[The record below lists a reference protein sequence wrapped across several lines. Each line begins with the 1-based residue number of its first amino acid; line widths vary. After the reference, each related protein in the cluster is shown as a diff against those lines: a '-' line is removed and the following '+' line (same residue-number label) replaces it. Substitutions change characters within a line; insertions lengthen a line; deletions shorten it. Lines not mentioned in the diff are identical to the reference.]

1 MAYATL
7 AGGCFWC
14 MVKPFT
20 SYPGIEDVVSGYS
33 GGNIENPTY
42 EQVCSNQT
50 GHREAV
56 QITYNPDIT
65 SFENILMFT
74 LNYLTRQIIKGN
86 FLIEAKAMN
95 QQYFIMMNNKKAAEL
110 KIQQLNEEGI
120 FKNQSSHQFFL
131 TKTFIQRKITI
142 KTIIKNPMHY
152 EQYQRGSGRKA
163 FIESH
168 WGLKMI
174 KKIKAN

>member
-1 MAYATL
+1 
-7 AGGCFWC
+7 

-56 QITYNPDIT
+56 QITYNP
-65 SFENILMFT
+65 ILRHLKIFWMFT

-86 FLIEAKAMN
+86 F
-95 QQYFIMMNNKKAAEL
+95 
-110 KIQQLNEEGI
+110 
-120 FKNQSSHQFFL
+120 
-131 TKTFIQRKITI
+131 
-142 KTIIKNPMHY
+142 
-152 EQYQRGSGRKA
+152 
-163 FIESH
+163 
-168 WGLKMI
+168 
-174 KKIKAN
+174 

>member
-1 MAYATL
+1 MISELITLISYHYIVNLKKDRGGNIMAYATL

-65 SFENILMFT
+65 SFENILDVYFKLFDPT
-74 LNYLTRQIIKGN
+74 DNKGQ

-95 QQYFIMMNNKKAAEL
+95 QQYFIMMNNKKKL
-110 KIQQLNEEGI
+110 LN
-120 FKNQSSHQFFL
+120 
-131 TKTFIQRKITI
+131 
-142 KTIIKNPMHY
+142 
-152 EQYQRGSGRKA
+152 
-163 FIESH
+163 
-168 WGLKMI
+168 
-174 KKIKAN
+174 

>member
-65 SFENILMFT
+65 SFENILDVYFKLFDPT
-74 LNYLTRQIIKGN
+74 DNKGQ

-95 QQYFIMMNNKKAAEL
+95 QQYFIMMNKK
-110 KIQQLNEEGI
+110 
-120 FKNQSSHQFFL
+120 SC
-131 TKTFIQRKITI
+131 
-142 KTIIKNPMHY
+142 
-152 EQYQRGSGRKA
+152 
-163 FIESH
+163 
-168 WGLKMI
+168 
-174 KKIKAN
+174 

>member
-86 FLIEAKAMN
+86 FFDRGESYEPAIFYHDE
-95 QQYFIMMNNKKAAEL
+95 QQK
-110 KIQQLNEEGI
+110 
-120 FKNQSSHQFFL
+120 SC
-131 TKTFIQRKITI
+131 
-142 KTIIKNPMHY
+142 
-152 EQYQRGSGRKA
+152 
-163 FIESH
+163 
-168 WGLKMI
+168 
-174 KKIKAN
+174 

>member
-65 SFENILMFT
+65 SFENILDVYFKLFDPT
-74 LNYLTRQIIKGN
+74 DNKGQ

-120 FKNQSSHQFFL
+120 FKTNHHTSSSLQKL
-131 TKTFIQRKITI
+131 LS
-142 KTIIKNPMHY
+142 
-152 EQYQRGSGRKA
+152 SGRLP
-163 FIESH
+163 SR
-168 WGLKMI
+168 LL
-174 KKIKAN
+174 